1 MHKPSYQT
9 LSFSGNFEGIGRPLD
24 ELLRPLEPSL
34 VASLRLA
41 DVELTVG
48 DSGRDEMMLAAFV
61 TVGSPRQ
68 H

>member
-9 LSFSGNFEGIGRPLD
+9 LSFLGNFEGIGRALD

-34 VASLRLA
+34 VTSLRLA

-48 DSGRDEMMLAAFV
+48 DGGRDEMMLTAFV
-61 TVGSPRQ
+61 TVGSPRK